1 MGKIQNDNLINKDKV
16 YLIDFGL
23 LSIIDNN
30 DTDTVKAI
38 MFEDKNIYYNLS
50 KKNYKGQSKIYGK
63 KKS

>member
-1 MGKIQNDNLINKDKV
+1 LGKNQNENLINKDKV

-23 LSIIDNN
+23 LRIIDNN
-30 DTDTVKAI
+30 DTDIVKAI
-38 MFEDKNIYYNLS
+38 MCEDKNIYYNLS